1 MGAAREA
8 TRSGGA
14 IAGTLALLASAC
26 GEYDVSRVKASLGDA
41 QSQYEV
47 SERYR
52 VGRGVAS
59 DESAAVEWLRRS
71 ADGGWPRAEL
81 DLGVRHTEG
90 RGVERSA
97 TEAARWLAP
106 VVDRS

>member
-14 IAGTLALLASAC
+14 IAATLALLASAC
-26 GEYDVSRVKASLGDA
+26 GEYDVTRVKASLGDA

-52 VGRGVAS
+52 EHLEERTPVVMVAPDIPAAFPIGDPEPS
-59 DESAAVEWLRRS
+59 DESSMQLMFN
-71 ADGGWPRAEL
+71 
-81 DLGVRHTEG
+81 LGYQF
-90 RGVERSA
+90 
-97 TEAARWLAP
+97 
-106 VVDRS
+106 